1 MSADHKP
8 KEYSIFAIALN
19 LMLACFV
26 SGLVIA
32 TTYFFTAP
40 LALKQAAI
48 TQTNVMKTLVVD
60 ADTFTPIDGKTGW
73 FTATKSG
80 QTIAYVVPGESKG
93 YGGKITM
100 LVAVSPEGK
109 VIKYEILTAN
119 ETPGLGDNANKDPFK
134 KQFTD
139 KTSEA
144 LIVTKDPSNTK
155 NIQAMTGATISS
167 KAVTLG
173 VKGAVDE
180 VVQFV
185 GGQ

>member
-109 VIKYEILTAN
+109 VMKFEILVAN
-119 ETPGLGDNANKDPFK
+119 ETPGLGDGANKEPFK

-139 KTSEA
+139 KTSEN
-144 LIVTKDPSNTK
+144 LTVTKDPSNTK
-155 NIQAMTGATISS
+155 DIQAMTGATISS

-180 VVQFV
+180 VVQFE
-185 GGQ
+185 GGK

>member
-1 MSADHKP
+1 MSADHTK

-40 LALKQAAI
+40 LALEKAAI
-48 TQTNVMKTLVVD
+48 TKTQVMKTLVTE
-60 ADTFTPIDGKTGW
+60 ADTFTPIDGKTDW
-73 FTATKSG
+73 FTASKSG
-80 QTIAYVVPGESKG
+80 QTIALVVPGESKG

-109 VIKYEILTAN
+109 VMNFEILKAN
-119 ETPGLGDNANKDPFK
+119 ETPGLGDGANKEPFK

-139 KTSEA
+139 KNSEA

-180 VVQFV
+180 VVQFE
-185 GGQ
+185 GGK

>member
-1 MSADHKP
+1 MSADHTK

-40 LALKQAAI
+40 LALEKAAI
-48 TQTNVMKTLVVD
+48 TKTQVMKTLVTE
-60 ADTFTPIDGKTGW
+60 ADTFTPIDGKTEW
-73 FTATKSG
+73 FTASKNG
-80 QTIAYVVPGESKG
+80 QTIALVVPGESKG

-109 VIKYEILTAN
+109 VIKFEILKAN
-119 ETPGLGDNANKDPFK
+119 ETPGLGDGANKEPFK

-139 KTSEA
+139 KTSEN

-155 NIQAMTGATISS
+155 DIQAMTGATISS
-167 KAVTLG
+167 RAVTLG

-180 VVQFV
+180 VVQFE
-185 GGQ
+185 GGK